1 MPNKHKLELPAEKLR
16 WHCNPKSLGIRSTE
30 NVKSSRVIIGQ
41 DRAIRS
47 LRLGLEMKHAGY
59 NVFVTGYT
67 GTGRKTMIKM
77 LLSEFENKTVPLR
90 DRIYLYNFRNEDQP
104 MFVTLPAGQGIQLSE
119 DMQDLLQEL
128 LKDIPAAFESKRFQD
143 EKKRLFEH
151 FQSRQ
156 RSVLK
161 DFEKK
166 VKSKGFE
173 VVQVQGGMGARPDI
187 APVVENAPVSF
198 EQLDALVQQGTV
210 TKEKFEQ
217 MMEDRAGL
225 ESNMDL
231 VLRELR
237 NIDRKAKESM
247 EELTHGLLVP
257 LVQAAIDEVSRRYNN
272 EKLKIYFS
280 DLSEEILGGLDRFRP
295 QEDQSKEK
303 VASAARDENPFIEFQ
318 VNVVVDNSETKGIP
332 IIHETNP
339 KYKNIFGT
347 IEREID
353 RNGMWKSDFTQI
365 KSGSLL
371 LADGGFLVLNAL
383 DALTEPYVWQTL
395 KRTLRNQLLE
405 IQSPDSSIFGA
416 TSALKPEPI
425 DIDVKIIMIGDAEIY
440 HILYEQDD
448 DFKKIFK
455 VRADFDIEMPRDKA
469 TVTQYIGFIKL
480 ICENDNLLPFDA
492 TGIAAV
498 LEQGARL
505 AGHQKKLSTRFNAVA
520 DVARESSYWAMKD
533 KAKMISAKH
542 VLKGIAERIDQVKMV
557 EDKLQEMIID
567 GSILIDTEGAEVGQV
582 NGLSVYDMGNYMFG
596 KPSRI
601 TAKTSLGRQGIIN
614 IEREAALSGPT
625 HNKGVLI
632 LSGYLRS
639 VYAQN
644 KPLVLSASIAF
655 EQSYGGVDGDSAS
668 STEIY
673 AILSSIAGIP
683 LRQDLAVTGSI
694 NQKGEIQPIGGVNQ
708 KVEGFFDVCKTRGLT
723 GKQGVII
730 PHQNSIELMLRY
742 DIIDAVRKG
751 KFHIYGIKHIEEGL
765 ELLTGMRAGNKL
777 RDGSFAK
784 GTIHYLVDLKLTQYS
799 QRWNELSKD

>member
-1 MPNKHKLELPAEKLR
+1 MPIKNRSEIPVQKLR
-16 WHCNPKSLGIRSTE
+16 WRCNPKSLGIRSTDQ
-30 NVKSSRVIIGQ
+30 VKSSNEIIGQ
-41 DRAIRS
+41 DRAMRS
-47 LRLGLEMKHAGY
+47 LRLGLEMKHTGY

-90 DRIYLYNFRNEDQP
+90 DRCYLYNFRNEDQP
-104 MFVTLPAGQGIQLSE
+104 ILISLPAGQGVQLAE

-128 LKDIPAAFESKRFQD
+128 LKDIPSVFESKRFQD

-156 RSVLK
+156 RTVLK
-161 DFEKK
+161 DFESK

-173 VVQVQGGMGARPDI
+173 VVQVQVGTGVRPDI
-187 APVVENAPVSF
+187 APTVDNQPVSF
-198 EQLDALVQQGTV
+198 EQLDTLVQQGTV
-210 TKEKFEQ
+210 SKEKFEQ
-217 MMEDRAGL
+217 MMNDRAIL
-225 ESNMDL
+225 EGKMEI

-237 NIDRKAKESM
+237 NIDRKAKETI
-247 EELTHGLLVP
+247 EEITHRFLVP
-257 LVQAAIDEVSRRYNN
+257 LVKTAVGEIRKKYNN
-272 EKLKIYFS
+272 EKLKVFFT
-280 DLSEEILGGLDRFRP
+280 DLEDAILGDLDRFRP
-295 QEDQSKEK
+295 PDEQPKGQG
-303 VASAARDENPFIEFQ
+303 ASNPRDENPFIEFQ
-318 VNVVVDNSETKGIP
+318 VNVLVDNSETKGIP
-332 IIHETNP
+332 IINETNP

-347 IEREID
+347 IEREVD
-353 RNGMWKSDFTQI
+353 RNGMWNSDFTHI

-405 IQSPDSSIFGA
+405 IQSPDSSFFGA
-416 TSALKPEPI
+416 TSALKPESI
-425 DIDVKIIMIGDAEIY
+425 DIDVKVIMIGDANIY
-440 HILYEQDD
+440 YILYEQDD

-455 VRADFDIEMPRDKA
+455 VRADFDIEMPRENSSIR
-469 TVTQYIGFIKL
+469 QYIGFIKL
-480 ICENDNLLPFDA
+480 ICEHDNLLPFDA
-492 TGIAAV
+492 SGVAAV
-498 LEQGARL
+498 LEEGARI
-505 AGHQKKLSTRFNAVA
+505 ACHQKKLSTRFNAIA
-520 DVARESSYWAMKD
+520 DVVRESNYWAVKSR
-533 KAKMISAKH
+533 AKKVSAKH
-542 VLKGIAERIDQVKMV
+542 VLKGIEEHIHQVKMV
-557 EDKLQEMIID
+557 EDKMQEMIVD
-567 GSILIDTEGAEVGQV
+567 GTILIDTKGTEIGQV

-601 TAKTSLGRQGIIN
+601 TAKTSLGRQGVIN

-639 VYAQN
+639 MYAQN

-683 LRQDLAVTGSI
+683 LQQGIAVTGSV

-708 KVEGFFDVCKTRGLT
+708 KIEGFFDVCKSRGLN

-730 PHQNSIELMLRY
+730 PQQNIVELMLRH
-742 DIIDAVRKG
+742 DIIDAVNRG
-751 KFHIYGIKHIEEGL
+751 KFHIYGIKHVDEGIEI
-765 ELLTGMRAGNKL
+765 LTGIRAGKRL
-777 RDGSFAK
+777 KDGTYEKGSVHFLADRRLSEYAK
-784 GTIHYLVDLKLTQYS
+784 
-799 QRWNELSKD
+799 RWNELENH